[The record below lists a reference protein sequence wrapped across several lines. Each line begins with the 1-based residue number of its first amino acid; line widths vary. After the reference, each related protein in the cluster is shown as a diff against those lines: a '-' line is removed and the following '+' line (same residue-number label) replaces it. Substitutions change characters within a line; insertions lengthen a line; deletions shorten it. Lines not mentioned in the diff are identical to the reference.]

1 MRFLVLEE
9 LKLLLTLL
17 ILDFLALR
25 VALFDSLDLCLQLND
40 FVLLLSLA
48 RFKVS
53 NALLEVSLTVLSLEL
68 FAHGKCN
75 RTLVES
81 LVCSDGHFDL
91 VTDTE
96 EENAAFGFAEGHLT
110 DDFVKALAEELF
122 TDRADAGL
130 TRLTLHQL
138 LVESLTKAGNIDTGG
153 LLVADILDEV
163 LAVFNPFT
171 GR

>member
-9 LKLLLTLL
+9 LKFLLALL
-17 ILDFLALR
+17 ILDFFALR
-25 VALFDSLDLCLQLND
+25 VALFDSLDLCLQLDD
-40 FVLLLSLA
+40 FVLLLGLA
-48 RFKVS
+48 RFKVG
-53 NALLEVSLTVLSLEL
+53 NALLEVSLTVLGLEL
-68 FAHGKCN
+68 FAHGEGN
-75 RTLVES
+75 RTLVKS
-81 LVCSDGHFDL
+81 LVCGDGHFDL

-96 EENAAFGFAEGHLT
+96 EENASLGLAERNLT
-110 DDFVKALAEELF
+110 DDFVKALAKKLL

-138 LVESLTKAGNIDTGG
+138 LVESLTKPGNIDTGG
-153 LLVADILDEV
+153 LLVADILNEV